1 MNWFLKKKAI
11 SVKIITVIDERKTRG
26 AEMPMQS
33 MNLIAKVC
41 TIVIA
46 QVKWH

>member
-33 MNLIAKVC
+33 MIAKVC

-46 QVKWH
+46 KV